1 MSHSVTRNASIPI
14 GKSLQE
20 SRELLNQTAA
30 ALAVMQIEPL
40 DFSGIDDI
48 SGIVNSAVSGNL
60 LTVSEL
66 CAVRR
71 TLRAAR
77 TLFERLKDG
86 GDCSERYT
94 ILFEKKNACLLGL
107 LFLFLILLMS
117 YKLGLHWYFKFHKV
131 KI

>member
-1 MSHSVTRNASIPI
+1 
-14 GKSLQE
+14 
-20 SRELLNQTAA
+20 
-30 ALAVMQIEPL
+30 MQIEPL

-117 YKLGLHWYFKFHKV
+117 YKLG
-131 KI
+131 